1 MAISSVEHLNWLGLV
16 ENPFLDYPDGRYYY
30 PLSDHQSVYREIVE
44 LVATKKDRTVAFI
57 RGDEGMGK
65 TLLGKRLVNAAFP
78 GSEMN
83 AVGIYLDQGKVNTP
97 ATLLKYINEALGLD
111 PVKSYADRL
120 RVLKNA
126 LIARSSERDESL
138 FLVIDGVPGNDAVE
152 PLGELAGWENHG
164 RHLASIAIFSNGDI
178 FELYGK
184 MKTFSNR
191 VAVTRSLALPAVTEA
206 ARLLEHR
213 VRFAG
218 RSVPLFEESAL
229 TMIASKAGRVPGR
242 MVELGRISLEQLMTS
257 NDMQITDNIVMNA
270 IEELSSRQQEAETLD
285 LQLPL
290 LGDVR

>member
-1 MAISSVEHLNWLGLV
+1 MATSSIEHLNWLGLV

-44 LVATKKDRTVAFI
+44 VVANKIDRSVCFI

-65 TLLGKRLVNAAFP
+65 TLLGRRLTNAAFP
-78 GSEMN
+78 GSEMS
-83 AVGIYLDQGKVNTP
+83 AAGIYLDQAKVNTP
-97 ATLLKYINEALGLD
+97 ATMLKFVNEALGLE
-111 PVKSYADRL
+111 PVKSYSDRL
-120 RVLKNA
+120 RVLKHA
-126 LIARSSERDESL
+126 LTERMVDHGESL

-152 PLGELAGWENHG
+152 PLGELAGWINEG

-229 TMIASKAGRVPGR
+229 TMIASKAGRVPGK
-242 MVELGRISLEQLMTS
+242 MVELARVSLEQLMTS
-257 NDMQITDNIVMNA
+257 NDMQITDNIVMTA
-270 IEELSSRQQEAETLD
+270 IEVLSSGQSDNEPLD
-285 LQLPL
+285 MQLPL